1 MTAGDVFVNN
11 IAPIFLVAALGFA
24 LRRVWGVEKRAL
36 AQIAFYGLSP
46 CLIFSVLVKAEISPA
61 ELTRLSAFALLSI
74 VAMGG
79 LAWGAGRLM
88 RLERSENM
96 ALVLVAMFSN
106 AANYGL
112 PLNQLRYGP
121 AGVAHAV
128 PYVVVSGVLVYTL
141 GSFIASLGQQPWRQA
156 LVDLARL
163 PVIYAAAIAL
173 VIYGGRIALP
183 PFVMQGI
190 DLAAAGAIPAMLVLL
205 GMQLADWR
213 AVDQWRLLLPAL
225 GLRLII
231 SPLVAGVVVVI
242 LGLTGQ
248 SRATSILEASMPAAV
263 AATIVASEYDL
274 HPEAVAGAVVLS
286 TLISPLTLTAIIQL
300 YGI

>member
-11 IAPIFLVAALGFA
+11 IVPIFLVAALGFA
-24 LRRVWGVEKRAL
+24 LRRVWGVEKRAVS
-36 AQIAFYGLSP
+36 QMAFYVLSP
-46 CLIFSVLVKAEISPA
+46 CLIFSVLIKAEIAPA
-61 ELTRLSAFALLSI
+61 ELARLGAFALVSI

-79 LAWGAGRLM
+79 LAWGVSRWLRLD
-88 RLERSENM
+88 RSESM

-128 PYVVVSGVLVYTL
+128 PYIVVSGVLVYTL
-141 GSFIASLGQQPWRQA
+141 GSFIASLGQHPWRQA
-156 LVDLARL
+156 LVGLARL
-163 PVIYAAAIAL
+163 PVIYAAALAL
-173 VIYGGRIALP
+173 VIYGARIPLP
-183 PFVMQGI
+183 AFLMQGL

-205 GMQLADWR
+205 GMQLADWQR
-213 AVDQWRLLLPAL
+213 WDQWRLVLPAV

-231 SPLVAGVVVVI
+231 SPLVAGLGVVA
-242 LGLTGQ
+242 LALTGQ
-248 SRATSILEASMPAAV
+248 SRATSILEASMPVAV

-274 HPEAVAGAVVLS
+274 HPEAVAGAVVVS
-286 TLISPLTLTAIIQL
+286 TLISPLTLTAVIQL
-300 YGI
+300 YGL